1 VAKITAKLEG
11 YDATQRALVKAPE
24 LTKVFAAEAVAK
36 STFSLEQR
44 ARALAPRGLTGRLR
58 KAITSKAS
66 ATAGRIGIAG
76 GYGLGGKTKGPET
89 YWIFVEFGTVRK
101 AARPFFR
108 PAAEAEKAD
117 YLKRLRDIGP
127 KLERDLAAG
136 RTL

>member
-1 VAKITAKLEG
+1 MAKITARLEG
-11 YDATQRALVKAPE
+11 YEATQRALLKAPE
-24 LTKVFAAEAVAK
+24 VTKALAGDVVAK

-66 ATAGRIGIAG
+66 ATAGRVGIAPG
-76 GYGLGGKTKGPET
+76 FGLGGKTKGPEV
-89 YWIFVEFGTVRK
+89 YWIFVEFGTVRT